1 MTVSNEY
8 LAMVLTFVFVAGFG
22 LERYK
27 MCVLRKRTR
36 DNSTCKETLTLSKRT
51 LFSLVV

>member
-22 LERYK
+22 LERDK
-27 MCVLRKRTR
+27 VCFKREDT
-36 DNSTCKETLTLSKRT
+36 
-51 LFSLVV
+51 